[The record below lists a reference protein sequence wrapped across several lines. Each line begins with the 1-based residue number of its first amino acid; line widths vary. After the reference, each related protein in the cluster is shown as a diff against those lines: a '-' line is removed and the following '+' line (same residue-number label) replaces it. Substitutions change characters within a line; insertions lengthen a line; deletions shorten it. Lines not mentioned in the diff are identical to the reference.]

1 MNRLLHLFVVIFLI
15 SAPALAQSK
24 INRKISVQQ
33 HPYYRKN
40 VIPALEE
47 LVASRGKTR
56 TNHFYIGRVEEF
68 DGGHS
73 SVLVFWKEN
82 NALVLW
88 ESQRGFGRDGN
99 PDARYD
105 LSQSRR
111 YWRLDKDVVP
121 TLDDVGWS
129 SFLIT
134 KHDARTWV
142 HDCVR
147 YGRRFVIKR
156 TARSNKSLDASR
168 TSRLVSE
175 NLRVM

>member
-1 MNRLLHLFVVIFLI
+1 MNRPLHLFVVVFLI
-15 SAPALAQSK
+15 AAPTLAQSK
-24 INRKISVQQ
+24 INGQISVQQ

-40 VIPALEE
+40 VIPALKE

-56 TNHFYIGRVEEF
+56 NNHFYVGRVEEF

-88 ESQRGFGRDGN
+88 ESQRGFGRDGKA
-99 PDARYD
+99 DARYD

-134 KHDARTWV
+134 KQDARTWV
-142 HDCVR
+142 RDCVR
-147 YGRRFVIKR
+147 YGTRYVIHR
-156 TARSNKSLDASR
+156 TARSNKSLDA
-168 TSRLVSE
+168 RLDSLFL
-175 NLRVM
+175 N